1 MYKIY
6 TLLSTDYVDNA
17 LLPLR
22 SAAREALLH
31 AASGPAPRPA
41 LASGTM
47 TRLGTTARMIDR
59 DDLFMNKTQ

>member
-1 MYKIY
+1 MYKIC

-22 SAAREALLH
+22 SAAREALLD
-31 AASGPAPRPA
+31 AGSQPAPRPA

-47 TRLGTTARMIDR
+47 TRLSTTARMVDR
-59 DDLFMNKTQ
+59 DDLFMNKTR